1 MIIIGAGLGGLST
14 GCYAQMN
21 GYESRIFEMHEIPGG
36 CCTAWERGDF
46 TFDCCVSWLLGS
58 GPGNEMHQIWLEL
71 GALQGKEIRHFDVFN
86 VVRGRDGRSVYFYSD
101 PDRLEAHL
109 REISPADGRRI
120 RDFCNGLRKFRACLA
135 AYPFLKPVGLMGRA
149 ERWRML
155 ASFVPYFN
163 VIRKSIG
170 VLMTEYSAKFKD
182 PLLREAFNFVLYEKH
197 AAFPVLPFYFQMAT
211 HANLS
216 AGVPE
221 GGSLGLSTSIERRYR
236 RLGGEVTYNAKV
248 EEILIEDDR
257 AVGVRLTD
265 GREFRADIVVSAAD
279 GHATT
284 MRLLKGRYL
293 PDEYRRLYNEVI
305 DRPGMVFPGYVAL
318 FLGLRRP
325 FPAGDPC
332 TTHLLTEAEAARL
345 TGIRHPSVNVQFR
358 SAHYPELSPEHSTVL
373 YVTYFSDVEP
383 WRELT
388 DGPEQRTRSRGG
400 TELHTLPVRRGRPYY
415 AAKHQVRDALLDI
428 LERRFP
434 GLRDAVAVRDVST
447 PLTQVRYTGN
457 YDGTVLGWQPFVES
471 GETLEELVK
480 KWGPA
485 LPDLANFYFSGVW
498 ATTGGLIRA
507 AAAGRHVMQFVCR
520 DDGRP
525 FTADIDTSAPPPTHV
540 VIPVAPREE
549 REEAEGCER
558 REGHMEPKAPEERE
572 EPAGR
577 AGQAT
582 DRNTTKETPDDRDD
596 HNTGDGR
603 NSGDGGDDRD
613 GRDGRDDGGTIMPPA
628 LPVHLR

>member
-21 GYESRIFEMHEIPGG
+21 GYRSRIFEMHEIPGG
-36 CCTAWERGDF
+36 CCTAWDRGDF
-46 TFDCCVSWLLGS
+46 TFDCCVSWLLGC

-71 GALQGKEIRHFDVFN
+71 GALQGKEMRHFDVFN
-86 VVRGRDGRSVYFYSD
+86 VVRGRDGRAVYFYSD

-109 REISPADGRRI
+109 REISPADARRI
-120 RDFCNGLRKFRACLA
+120 RDFCQGLRKFRAALA
-135 AYPFLKPVGLMGRA
+135 TYPFLKPVGLMGRK

-155 ASFVPYFN
+155 ASFIPYFN
-163 VIRKSIG
+163 VIRKSIS

-197 AAFPVLPFYFQMAT
+197 SAFPVLPFYFQLAS

-221 GGSLGLSTSIERRYR
+221 GGSLGLSTSIEQRYR

-248 EEILIEDDR
+248 EEILVEDDR
-257 AVGVRLTD
+257 AVGVRLSD
-265 GREFRADIVVSAAD
+265 GQEFRADIVVSAAD

-284 MRLLKGRYL
+284 TRLLKGRYM
-293 PDEYRRLYNEVI
+293 PEEYRRLYTEVI
-305 DRPGMVFPGYVAL
+305 DEPGMVFPGYVAL

-325 FPAGDPC
+325 FPEGDPC
-332 TTHLLTEAEAARL
+332 TTYLLTDEEAARL
-345 TGIRHPSVNVQFR
+345 TGIRHPSINVQFR
-358 SAHYPELSPEHSTVL
+358 SVHYPELSPERTTVL

-383 WRELT
+383 WRELS

-400 TELHTLPVRRGRPYY
+400 TELHTLPVRRGRAYY
-415 AAKHQVRDALLDI
+415 EGKHQVRDALLEF
-428 LERRFP
+428 LEHRFP
-434 GLRDAVAVRDVST
+434 GLRDTVAVRDVST

-471 GETLEELVK
+471 GETMEELIK
-480 KWGPA
+480 KYGPA
-485 LPDLANFYFSGVW
+485 LPGLSNFYLSGVW

-520 DDGRP
+520 DDGRT
-525 FTADIDTSAPPPTHV
+525 FTADVDTSAPPPTHV
-540 VIPVAPREE
+540 VIPVGPHDRQDPR
-549 REEAEGCER
+549 
-558 REGHMEPKAPEERE
+558 P
-572 EPAGR
+572 
-577 AGQAT
+577 
-582 DRNTTKETPDDRDD
+582 PDDIRGHHGKDA
-596 HNTGDGR
+596 TT
-603 NSGDGGDDRD
+603 DDRAPV
-613 GRDGRDDGGTIMPPA
+613 TPA
-628 LPVHLR
+628 LPVHLP